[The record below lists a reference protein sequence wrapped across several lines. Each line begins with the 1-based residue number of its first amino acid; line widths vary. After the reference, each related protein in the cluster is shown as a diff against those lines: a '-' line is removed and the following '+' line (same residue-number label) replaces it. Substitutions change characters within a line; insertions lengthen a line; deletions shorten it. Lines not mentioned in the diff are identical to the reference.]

1 MRKTILCIIAV
12 GALCVYGGENA
23 WSGKKVAYLGD
34 SITDARHIV
43 CTSNYW
49 NFLEAKLGIVPLVYG
64 INEHQ
69 MKHLVGQAEKLKAE
83 HPDDVDAIFV
93 FAGTNDYNANT
104 PLGSWYEETTETVN
118 RNGKQVALKRRNF
131 VYGEATF
138 CGRINN
144 LMKVLRA
151 NFPAQPIYLL
161 TPIHRG
167 YATFGASNVQP
178 DESYANEIG
187 EYIDAY
193 VDVIKEAGNVWAA
206 TVIDINAESGL
217 FPLFASHAR
226 FFNNAQ
232 TDMLHPNN
240 AGHERIA
247 EAIAVRLRSSVC
259 P

>member
-1 MRKTILCIIAV
+1 
-12 GALCVYGGENA
+12 
-23 WSGKKVAYLGD
+23 
-34 SITDARHIV
+34 
-43 CTSNYW
+43 
-49 NFLEAKLGIVPLVYG
+49 
-64 INEHQ
+64 
-69 MKHLVGQAEKLKAE
+69 
-83 HPDDVDAIFV
+83 
-93 FAGTNDYNANT
+93 
-104 PLGSWYEETTETVN
+104 
-118 RNGKQVALKRRNF
+118 
-131 VYGEATF
+131 
-138 CGRINN
+138 
-144 LMKVLRA
+144 MKVLRES
-151 NFPAQPIYLL
+151 FPAQPIYLL